1 MINFTSVPYKLL
13 QQFAYLA
20 LGLSTICF
28 DLRFSGFQ
36 FCFNW
41 KIDTNRRC
49 SFFKKTIEDYSKPT
63 FFNFEYWL
71 SSSNWNPP
79 MRYKNNNDKNIDT
92 TGLYS
97 VIIHEGERE
106 GVSERG
112 GGGGG
117 RAREWPY
124 IHSVRCLR
132 RISDRRLLATTW
144 HPATAAT
151 SPKQTEEIHSHILQ
165 AKSNDLTDT
174 LQVRFCVVFTA
185 KV

>member
-1 MINFTSVPYKLL
+1 MIRKEDAATS
-13 QQFAYLA
+13 
-20 LGLSTICF
+20 
-28 DLRFSGFQ
+28 
-36 FCFNW
+36 
-41 KIDTNRRC
+41 RRQL
-49 SFFKKTIEDYSKPT
+49 KDYSKRT
-63 FFNFEYWL
+63 FLNFDYWL
-71 SSSNWNPP
+71 TSSNWNPP

-106 GVSERG
+106 WRGERVSERG
-112 GGGGG
+112 GGR

-151 SPKQTEEIHSHILQ
+151 SLKQTEEIHSHILQ
-165 AKSNDLTDT
+165 AKSNDFTDT
-174 LQVRFCVVFTA
+174 SPFLCGINR
-185 KV
+185 